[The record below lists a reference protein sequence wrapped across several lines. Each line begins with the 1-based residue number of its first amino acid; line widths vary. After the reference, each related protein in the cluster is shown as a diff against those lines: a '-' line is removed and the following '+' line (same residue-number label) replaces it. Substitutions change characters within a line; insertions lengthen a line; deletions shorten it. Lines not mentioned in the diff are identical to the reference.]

1 MDPATS
7 TPTFRP
13 SRLVR
18 WALFFP
24 AAILSWVLWQLLL
37 ARVFYGG
44 VLRGGLTWVEGT
56 AEAVFVLV
64 AAFVAPARKR
74 AVAAVA
80 LGFFV
85 CRDLATIAFAPQA
98 GTMSDAAVAIALAL
112 VGTAVVWWATRSSGA
127 A

>member
-1 MDPATS
+1 M
-7 TPTFRP
+7 
-13 SRLVR
+13 R

-37 ARVFYGG
+37 ARVLYGG

-64 AAFVAPARKR
+64 ASLIAPARKR
-74 AVAAVA
+74 VVAAVA

-85 CRDLATIAFAPQA
+85 VRDIATIAFAPQA
-98 GTMSDAAVAIALAL
+98 GTMSDAAIAISFALLGA
-112 VGTAVVWWATRSSGA
+112 AVVWWATRVSVTPRRTLTSPA
-127 A
+127 DRRRPLS